1 MSVSTGPDGSITRSR
16 AERVNADGS
25 SSVILLGAGG
35 AGTRED
41 TLAAGKAAYAVDSAG
56 HHTTTQA
63 SVHGLDPVRVGAMA
77 VRQKVVGAAHSLGS
91 DSNWGMLWQQVQR
104 DSLAGGVNR
113 SYGDTLNN
121 SLSSNWRRAFNDQS
135 SFIHTLDEIQRTQL
149 QGMLGA
155 GGGIKSA
162 RIGANGNLS
171 IVGGDGEQVNFN
183 VSEDTARACARDEA
197 RVRSEAVAQTFSD
210 GRGLDYLANVA
221 KRIGATEAYSILD
234 EAREINRAQESYG
247 ADLTTALIRN
257 YARERYGEETP
268 ETIRKTISD
277 FNSYVTRQGP
287 AGVNTMQDIVSGFV
301 SGHGYGWGST
311 GAEVQSAIQ
320 QAKGPDAR
328 PGDDEGVYRSG
339 GRDRC
344 QSYRLDQ
351 RGNLQGKEPHP
362 VPMREPNGKQTVS
375 DADSLRSVNR
385 YEESGKGRIRTNA
398 KGMAAEGVGKVFKGW
413 WTARGNG
420 RLRRAFL
427 QPRQSECQ
435 GLRKLSPAL

>member
-1 MSVSTGPDGSITRSR
+1 
-16 AERVNADGS
+16 
-25 SSVILLGAGG
+25 
-35 AGTRED
+35 
-41 TLAAGKAAYAVDSAG
+41 
-56 HHTTTQA
+56 
-63 SVHGLDPVRVGAMA
+63 MA

-121 SLSSNWRRAFNDQS
+121 SLSSTWRRAFNDQS
-135 SFIHTLDEIQRTQL
+135 SFIHSLDETQRLQL
-149 QGMLGA
+149 QGMLGT
-155 GGGIKSA
+155 GGEVKSA
-162 RIGANGNLS
+162 RLGANGQLS
-171 IVGGDGEQVNFN
+171 IVGSDGDRVTFN
-183 VSEDTARACARDEA
+183 VSEDTAKAFARDEA
-197 RVRSEAVAQTFSD
+197 RVRSQAVAQTFSD

-311 GAEVQSAIQ
+311 GAEVKSAIQ
-320 QAKGPDAR
+320 QARSRMHDQGMMKGYVEQAA
-328 PGDDEGVYRSG
+328 GTAASHTGWINE
-339 GRDRC
+339 
-344 QSYRLDQ
+344 
-351 RGNLQGKEPHP
+351 GNLQDKEPHS

-385 YEESGKGRIRTNA
+385 YEESGRGRIRTNA
-398 KGMAAEGVGKVFKGW
+398 KGMAAEGVGKVFKGVVDSEGKRPTSEGFF
-413 WTARGNG
+413 TA
-420 RLRRAFL
+420 
-427 QPRQSECQ
+427 
-435 GLRKLSPAL
+435 PAERISGPEDSHFGPVVEIHKKK